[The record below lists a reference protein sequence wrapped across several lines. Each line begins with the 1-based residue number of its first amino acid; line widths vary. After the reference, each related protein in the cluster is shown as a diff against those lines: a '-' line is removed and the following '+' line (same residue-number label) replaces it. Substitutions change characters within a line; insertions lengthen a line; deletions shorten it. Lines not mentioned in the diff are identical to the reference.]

1 MPALRKMDPD
11 GRTVSSEDCAE
22 ARRYAT
28 LAPSVISVLIVSF
41 NTAPELVACLESLAR
56 CAAALPH
63 EIIVVD
69 NGSSDGSVEA
79 VQQRFPAVQVIVN
92 QENLG
97 FSKANNQAL
106 PLARGEYV
114 LFLNPDS
121 EMQPGTLERILAEL
135 AGFPERAAVGPRVRK
150 QHEFLSPNCARRLP
164 TLWTELANLLWL
176 DRIFPR
182 SRIMAWKYYAPW
194 AGTTDRDV
202 ECLLGAAML
211 CRTDQVRALGGFDE
225 SVPLYLDDMDLCK
238 RLGELGRLR
247 YLSGVTVLHHY
258 SVSTRK
264 QPAALMRRLGLQA
277 TYCYF
282 VKHRGAAY
290 AGAYVALVA
299 GAGLAAFVLGFVRL
313 LGGSLRKANR
323 RWGEA
328 RGFVGWGGRA
338 PKRDPTPPHPPPV
351 R

>member
-1 MPALRKMDPD
+1 MGEGRYRKIAPRHQD
-11 GRTVSSEDCAE
+11 TLLSS
-22 ARRYAT
+22 
-28 LAPSVISVLIVSF
+28 PSVISILIVSF

-69 NGSSDGSVEA
+69 NGSTDGSVEA
-79 VQQRFPAVQVIVN
+79 VRTRFPAVQLVTN

-97 FSKANNQAL
+97 FSKASNQAL

-121 EMQPGTLERILAEL
+121 EMHPGTLERMLAEL

-150 QHEFLSPNCARRLP
+150 QHEFISPNCARRLP
-164 TLWTELANLLWL
+164 TLWTELSNLLWL

-211 CRTDQVRALGGFDE
+211 CRTDHVRALGGFDE

-247 YLSGVTVLHHY
+247 YLSGATVLHHY
-258 SVSTRK
+258 SVSARK
-264 QPAALMRRLGLQA
+264 LPYGLTKRLGLQA
-277 TYCYF
+277 TYQYF
-282 VKHRGAAY
+282 IKHRGQAY
-290 AGAYVALVA
+290 ARAYVAAV
-299 GAGLAAFVLGFVRL
+299 AFVGIVAYPLGFVRL
-313 LGGSLRKANR
+313 LGGSLRKARR
-323 RWGEA
+323 RWDEA
-328 RGFVGWGGRA
+328 RVFVSWAWRSKDVTYTL
-338 PKRDPTPPHPPPV
+338 PRLP
-351 R
+351 

>member
-1 MPALRKMDPD
+1 MPISEGRHRKIAPRHQD
-11 GRTVSSEDCAE
+11 TLLSS
-22 ARRYAT
+22 
-28 LAPSVISVLIVSF
+28 PSVISILIVSF

-79 VQQRFPAVQVIVN
+79 VQQRFPAVQLVTN

-97 FSKANNQAL
+97 FSKASNQAL

-121 EMQPGTLERILAEL
+121 EMHPGTLERMLAEL
-135 AGFPERAAVGPRVRK
+135 AGFPERSAVGPRVRK
-150 QHEFLSPNCARRLP
+150 QHEFISPNCARRLP
-164 TLWTELANLLWL
+164 TLWTELSNLLWL

-202 ECLLGAAML
+202 ECLLGAVML

-247 YLSGVTVLHHY
+247 YLSGATVLHHY
-258 SVSTRK
+258 SVSARK
-264 QPAALMRRLGLQA
+264 LPYGLTKRVGLQA
-277 TYCYF
+277 TYQYF
-282 VKHRGAAY
+282 VKHRGRAY
-290 AGAYVALVA
+290 ARAYVAVVA
-299 GAGLAAFVLGFVRL
+299 FAGIVAYPLGFVRL
-313 LGGSLRKANR
+313 LGGSLRKARR
-323 RWGEA
+323 RWDEA
-328 RGFVGWGGRA
+328 RVFVAWAWQSKAVTYTLPRL
-338 PKRDPTPPHPPPV
+338 P
-351 R
+351 